1 MKIPKIELRV
11 FHQGLILVGI
21 PLLIELLLI
30 GNLSLLLIQS
40 DKEHVRE
47 NRYRHFSA
55 VAAKLMALTYEEL
68 SLLLVSM
75 QSRRPSF
82 LKNYEKYKTEIQS
95 LQKDGMKTAEN
106 DPLLEDQQ
114 AEINDSINNLLSIMD
129 NVADLIGSGSALQL
143 LTEIPALEENMQSAK
158 GVALDR
164 IDVMRRIGQRVT
176 QDSMKRI
183 QKVRDLQ
190 AFILWAGLLLNIA
203 AGVLLLI
210 FYRRNI
216 MNRVNVISSNTLL
229 LAQGKDLLNPV
240 SGKDEIAQLDNAF
253 HIMEQRLKSAL
264 ERERALFD
272 NASDII
278 CVLDNNNR
286 FLRINPACRRLW
298 NLEQNDLLGNSL
310 FEIVAPEQV
319 RAAQEKLAAARAIP
333 EAQTFELKIK
343 AKERGV
349 LETLW
354 SAYWSS
360 GEQSMYCVVQDIT
373 ERKQIDRAKQH
384 FLAMISSDLRRPLAR
399 ISDAVSKLVGMDEGE
414 MPASAA
420 QKLQVAQKNVG
431 RLLSLVNDLL
441 QIAELESGR
450 LEISKEQCSINELLK
465 RSVQDVEALAARNNV
480 QVEISAEELTAFV
493 DPNRI
498 IQVIVN
504 LLSNAVK
511 FSPAGE
517 TVTLAARRDGDFI
530 DCRVIDRGRG
540 VPATHRE
547 LIFEKFKQVEATDGK
562 RKAGTGLG
570 LPICKQIIEE
580 HGGSIGV
587 SGEDGKGS
595 TFWFRIPS
603 DETAS
608 MKIKAVRLQE
618 LQLKVKEERRLQT
631 NEGNAEL
638 SGSIAPTNRF
648 TGNLT
653 LLRKGILLIGIPI
666 VFDLLFVGSISA
678 LLLQTDKARQEELK
692 QRNIAF
698 ETTQLMDNYLKTA
711 LLMNCTKTEAT
722 WTAFQQC
729 RSEIKSSRERLR
741 KLVKG
746 DKVARKHFKNVDS
759 VNERAEEF
767 FLSVENKLGKNYEV
781 GKHFSAMVD
790 KTRMIPLIS
799 VMSRRLQMLIAD
811 AETQEFNPQKKAR
824 LRELQA
830 GLLLAGLSTSVLASI
845 LLAIF
850 FSKDMTARLATMADN
865 AERFSKE
872 QKLNEAI
879 AGKDELA
886 ILDKAFHKTAKSL
899 DDAHKKERAVLDNSQ
914 DLICALS
921 ADGLFTSVNPACEE
935 MLGYNREELLQT
947 RIFDLLDEDNQAIAR
962 SALLEQK
969 KPNSHTLFETYL
981 HKKDGTPRYILWS
994 ASFDSSAANT
1004 YCVAHDITARKELE
1018 SLKQE
1023 FLSMVSHDL
1032 RTPLGSITGIAK
1044 LITANA
1050 FGKPS
1055 DSAQM
1060 DLKRISD
1067 EGDKLLELIND
1078 ILDIEKLEAGKMQLV
1093 PEEVETRQLIENAL
1107 ATAHAHLKK
1116 QVELNIQ
1123 ESQRII
1129 ADKDRLQ
1136 QALTNLLNFAGSI
1149 RSADS
1154 TDSVKVTA
1162 AFNESALEIS
1172 IASPGLPLSIQE
1184 QQILFD
1190 RFGKTGDPTA
1200 SRNEL
1205 IGGLSLPLAKRIIEN
1220 HGGSIEFLSKPHE
1233 NIFRLTIPNLS
1244 EKSSSSSNEV
1254 SNLVPDS

>member
-1 MKIPKIELRV
+1 M
-11 FHQGLILVGI
+11 FHQGLILVGV

-82 LKNYEKYKTEIQS
+82 LKNYEKYKDEIRF

-143 LTEIPALEENMQSAK
+143 LAEIPALEENMQSAK

-190 AFILWAGLLLNIA
+190 ALILWAGLLINLA

-216 MNRVNVISSNTLL
+216 MKRVSVISSNTLL
-229 LAQGKDLLNPV
+229 LAQGKALLSPIR
-240 SGKDEIAQLDNAF
+240 GKDEIAQLDSAF

-272 NASDII
+272 NASDVI
-278 CVLDNNNR
+278 CVLDSNNR

-298 NLEQNDLLGNSL
+298 NLKQDDLLQSSL
-310 FEIVAPEQV
+310 FEIIEDEQI
-319 RAAQEKLAAARAIP
+319 RSAQETLAAARAVP

-343 AKERGV
+343 AKSRGIV
-349 LETLW
+349 ETLW
-354 SAYWSS
+354 SVYWSAS
-360 GEQSMYCVVQDIT
+360 EESMYCVVQDIT
-373 ERKQIDRAKQH
+373 ERKQIDKAKHQ
-384 FLAMISSDLRRPLAR
+384 FLAMISSDLRRPLAK
-399 ISDAVSKLVGMDEGE
+399 ISDAVSGLVR
-414 MPASAA
+414 MPEAEIPAMAA
-420 QKLQVAQKNVG
+420 QKLQVAEKNLG

-441 QIAELESGR
+441 QLAELESGR
-450 LEISKEQCSINELLK
+450 LEISKHQCSINELLT
-465 RSVQDVEALAARNNV
+465 RSAQDVEALAAKNNV
-480 QVEISAEELTAFV
+480 ELEIVAEEITALV
-493 DPNRI
+493 DSNRL

-504 LLSNAVK
+504 LLSNAIK
-511 FSPAGE
+511 FSPPGA
-517 TVTLAARRDGDFI
+517 TVTLSARTEGDFI
-530 DCRVIDRGRG
+530 ECRVTDRGRG
-540 VPATHRE
+540 VPPTHRE
-547 LIFEKFKQVEATDGK
+547 LIFEKFKQVEASDGK

-580 HGGSIGV
+580 HGGLIGV
-587 SGEDGKGS
+587 VSQEGEGS
-595 TFWFRIPS
+595 TFWFRVPL
-603 DETAS
+603 DETSS
-608 MKIKAVRLQE
+608 MKIKAIRLQE
-618 LQLKVKEERRLQT
+618 LHEKVKEESIPKLVNSTEKLTPSKASASRIT
-631 NEGNAEL
+631 
-638 SGSIAPTNRF
+638 GS
-648 TGNLT
+648 LT
-653 LLRKGILLIGIPI
+653 LMQKGILLIGIPI
-666 VFDLLFVGSISA
+666 VFDLLFVGSISV
-678 LLLQTDKARQEELK
+678 LLMQTDRARQEELK

-711 LLMNCTKTEAT
+711 LLMHGSKTEAS
-722 WTAFQQC
+722 WVAFQQC
-729 RSEIKSSRERLR
+729 RSEIKSSRERLK

-746 DKVARKHFKNVDS
+746 DKIARKHFKNVDT

-811 AETQEFNPQKKAR
+811 AETQEFNPEKKAQ

-845 LLAIF
+845 FLAIF

-872 QKLNEAI
+872 QQLNEEI
-879 AGKDELA
+879 AGNDELA
-886 ILDKAFHKTAKSL
+886 SLDQAFHKTAKSL

-921 ADGLFTSVNPACEE
+921 ADGRFTSVNPACKG
-935 MLGYNREELLQT
+935 MLGYNSDELLQIK
-947 RIFDLLDEDNQAIAR
+947 IFDLLDEDNKAIAS

-969 KPNSHTLFETYL
+969 KGNSHTLFESYL
-981 HKKDGTPRYILWS
+981 LKKDGTPAYILWS
-994 ASFDSSAANT
+994 ASFDSTAENT
-1004 YCVAHDITARKELE
+1004 YCIAHDITARKELE
-1018 SLKQE
+1018 SLKRE

-1044 LITANA
+1044 LITAGA
-1050 FGKPS
+1050 FGKPG
-1055 DSAQM
+1055 DAAQVG
-1060 DLKRISD
+1060 LRRISA

-1093 PEEVETRQLIENAL
+1093 QEEVEIGQLVESAL
-1107 ATAHAHLKK
+1107 
-1116 QVELNIQ
+1116 
-1123 ESQRII
+1123 ESARPEVKSGVVLYLPEPVRMI

-1136 QALTNLLNFAGSI
+1136 QALTNLLNFAHSI
-1149 RSADS
+1149 GT
-1154 TDSVKVTA
+1154 TDSQQVIKVTVA
-1162 AFNESALEIS
+1162 TKESFVEIS
-1172 IASPGLPLSIQE
+1172 IASPGAPLSKHE
-1184 QQILFD
+1184 QLALFD
-1190 RFGKTGDPTA
+1190 RFGYSGDAAAPQM
-1200 SRNEL
+1200 NEL
-1205 IGGLSLPLAKRIIEN
+1205 IGGLALPLAKRIIEN
-1220 HGGSIEFLSKPHE
+1220 HGGSIELHSKANE
-1233 NIFRLTIPNLS
+1233 NTFRLQIPRTVA
-1244 EKSSSSSNEV
+1244 KPSSSSNAV